1 MIGPSIFLPHRK
13 LFLAILRDEYHM
25 IFVIPI
31 SGFAD
36 LSYIAYDVQRKVASE
51 LSIKIAWNEIT

>member
-1 MIGPSIFLPHRK
+1 
-13 LFLAILRDEYHM
+13 M

-31 SGFAD
+31 AGFAD
-36 LSYIAYDVQRKVASE
+36 LSYIAYDIQRKVASE